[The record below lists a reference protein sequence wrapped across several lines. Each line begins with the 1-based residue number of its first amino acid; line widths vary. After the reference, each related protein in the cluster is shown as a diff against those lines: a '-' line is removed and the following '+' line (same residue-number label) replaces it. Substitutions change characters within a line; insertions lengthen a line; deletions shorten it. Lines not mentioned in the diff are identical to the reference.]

1 VVCKI
6 LRVRENAMT
15 KANLIEEVSHLM
27 SMTREDSEVIGEA
40 IFERIVRSLC
50 PGNKIQIR
58 GFGSFGTRQ
67 HPPREIPNPKTG
79 ARVEVPSKQIPYFEP
94 SKGLKKFVNH
104 SSAPLAPPPRTR
116 SRRPPKT

>member
-1 VVCKI
+1 
-6 LRVRENAMT
+6 MT

-58 GFGSFGTRQ
+58 ASAASALASTRPGKFPTPRLAHGSRCPLSRFPILSR
-67 HPPREIPNPKTG
+67 
-79 ARVEVPSKQIPYFEP
+79 ARD
-94 SKGLKKFVNH
+94 
-104 SSAPLAPPPRTR
+104 
-116 SRRPPKT
+116 